1 MPVLPFFR
9 HPVARPGAWSLP
21 FVQVCSL
28 HGSAKRLRLPVA
40 PKPKVGG
47 ADSPRRPPGMSLRSG
62 PRPSRREL
70 NLCFPRIYSESLSP
84 FQVRGDHLG
93 RNESFE
99 VEWSQDP
106 QVGGFL
112 MSYSANWGNGGYVLI
127 GKEGKL
133 TIGGYGTKEKHLAAR
148 FQVVDCDD
156 YTDGSL
162 VSDVLVRQPSRVKG
176 T

>member
-1 MPVLPFFR
+1 MVQQNVSGFQSLLSRQWVGQTLLGDLRVCRCVVVLGTEPLL
-9 HPVARPGAWSLP
+9 SEDL
-21 FVQVCSL
+21 CES
-28 HGSAKRLRLPVA
+28 
-40 PKPKVGG
+40 
-47 ADSPRRPPGMSLRSG
+47 MSL
-62 PRPSRREL
+62 
-70 NLCFPRIYSESLSP
+70 

-133 TIGGYGTKEKHLAAR
+133 IIGGYSSKEKHSAAR
-148 FQVVDCDD
+148 FQLVDCDD

-162 VSDVLVRQPSRVKG
+162 VSDVLVRQSSRVKG